1 MSQDDFLCQVQWGHQ
16 SYQQRKEK
24 KYPGDLYR
32 NILCVKF
39 ENDTT
44 DHPWDF
50 PHLLNCGD
58 TGPKLLHGTMYLRPT
73 TVLRRA
79 VEKPTLLQGNG

>member
-1 MSQDDFLCQVQWGHQ
+1 MIFCVKFNGVTNHTNNA
-16 SYQQRKEK
+16 RKK
-24 KYPGDLYR
+24 NTPGDLYR